1 MSTLQFAPFSSS
13 ADASFWHGL
22 ARRKLEVYGLDDASK
37 ALADASVVPGNGFRA
52 EGTLY
57 NANTFEDF
65 KAMKVPDMVEGCAKQ
80 IWDSIISGDA
90 AKNPSLLNRF
100 ALFTFADLKKFKFY
114 YWFGFPALK
123 GGGAEKVTSPPQPIS
138 AAFTEAEVASL
149 STAVSSLCGAGGDGS
164 GSSPRPSVCLL
175 QRSTADGGGLTA
187 HPLTA
192 WPDIA
197 AGAKTKK
204 MTVCVADPSADDE
217 RLGWPIRNLL
227 VLLAQQ
233 FGGGADLE
241 VTIVAFRETA
251 RMGVTDVTA
260 SLVFDVTLP
269 PIDAT
274 VSVSVAGI
282 PGHFKGL
289 EKDGKGKLKPRLCNL
304 SASMDPK
311 RLAESAVGLNLS
323 LMRWRL
329 LPAIDLPKIAATR
342 LTAGKSATRTQF
354 GRLSSTLKIALKAG
368 NQKR

>member
-1 MSTLQFAPFSSS
+1 MSHKKSISFLVLSSFIRFVPTS
-13 ADASFWHGL
+13 AI
-22 ARRKLEVYGLDDASK
+22 AR
-37 ALADASVVPGNGFRA
+37 
-52 EGTLY
+52 Y

-175 QRSTADGGGLTA
+175 QRSTANGGGLTA

-227 VLLAQQ
+227 VRTVCVCVCVMCVCVCAR
-233 FGGGADLE
+233 AP
-241 VTIVAFRETA
+241 VVCVCACACA
-251 RMGVTDVTA
+251 RMCVRVCA
-260 SLVFDVTLP
+260 CACVFRRAP
-269 PIDAT
+269 PCANRST
-274 VSVSVAGI
+274 SAVSVPVA
-282 PGHFKGL
+282 
-289 EKDGKGKLKPRLCNL
+289 
-304 SASMDPK
+304 
-311 RLAESAVGLNLS
+311 
-323 LMRWRL
+323 
-329 LPAIDLPKIAATR
+329 
-342 LTAGKSATRTQF
+342 
-354 GRLSSTLKIALKAG
+354 
-368 NQKR
+368 